1 MSSLSKND
9 YKVLYLL
16 YELGCTNDMKSL
28 TISKISKDCSLSI
41 PKVRVSVRYFK
52 ELEYIKE
59 GIPQCSAKTYYITEQ
74 GLNKIGGM
82 LI

>member
-9 YKVLYLL
+9 YKMLYLL

-28 TISKISKDCSLSI
+28 TIVKISKDCNLSVSKI
-41 PKVRVSVRYFK
+41 RVSVKRFK
-52 ELEYIKE
+52 ELGYISE
-59 GIPQCSAKTYYITEQ
+59 GIPQCCAKTYYITEQ